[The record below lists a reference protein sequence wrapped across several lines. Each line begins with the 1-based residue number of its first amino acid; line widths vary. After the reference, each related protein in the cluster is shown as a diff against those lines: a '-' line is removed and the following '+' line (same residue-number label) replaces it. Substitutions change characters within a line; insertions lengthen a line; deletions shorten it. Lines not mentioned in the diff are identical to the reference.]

1 MYIIYYIQDV
11 FFFKKEGCD
20 YFICQMEKQC
30 MHHNE
35 PIYSFLFSSAVAVEL
50 KE

>member
-11 FFFKKEGCD
+11 LKKKEGCD